1 MIGRYANVAADCI
14 RHTIHNLSFSIRSLS
29 FTVYRSTPPV
39 HFVLICAMPR
49 IARIFLWI
57 VISLLGVTAVAVAA
71 FQRGEP
77 VNALWLVVAG
87 VCTFAISY
95 RFYSA
100 WLMAKVL
107 TIDDSRAPAAVTC
120 NDGKD
125 FVPTPKWV
133 VFGHHFAAIAGPGP
147 LVGPVLAAQFGYLP
161 GMIWILVGATLGGGV
176 HDAVILF
183 ASMRRNG
190 KSLGQMLKDEIN
202 PVIGLIAMI
211 SLLAI
216 MTILLAVLGLV
227 VVKALA
233 ESPWGLFTIA
243 ATIPLAF
250 VMGLMIKSG
259 KVSVTAAS
267 VFGVIGLMAAV
278 VAGKYLPPSLT
289 EALTLKPTQLAWAIM
304 IYGFA
309 ASVLPVW
316 MLLAPRDY
324 LSTFMK
330 LGTVAILGIFIVILA
345 PPLHMPALTPFI
357 HGGGFVVPGPVFPF
371 VCITIACGAISGFHS
386 LIASGTTPKLLAR
399 EKDIRLVGYGAM
411 VVEMLVSL
419 MAIIAACAL
428 QPGEYFAIN
437 SPVQPGDTAA
447 LTAQIEKIS
456 NIDDKG
462 TYAVTKEDMLRM
474 TRDMGEPTTVK
485 LADGTVVNDY
495 PTMVGKTGGA
505 PTFAVGMAHLFAKV
519 IPGKTALSLWYHFA
533 IMFEALFILT
543 TLDAGT
549 RVGRFIL
556 QDLLGNISPRLG
568 KTDSWLGNVLA
579 TGMLV
584 AAWGFFL
591 YQGALDPAGIAKSL
605 WPIFGISNQ
614 LLAVIALCLGTVII
628 IKMGKARY
636 CWVTAVPMMFLTIV
650 TFSAGYLKLF
660 SAGSA
665 GFIPE
670 IEKQQALIANGLT
683 GPALRV
689 AETSLFNARVDV
701 AVTITFLF
709 FVTIIVIGTARE
721 CWLLITKRKES
732 ILRESPFTSC

>member
-1 MIGRYANVAADCI
+1 
-14 RHTIHNLSFSIRSLS
+14 
-29 FTVYRSTPPV
+29 
-39 HFVLICAMPR
+39 MPR

-57 VISLLGVTAVAVAA
+57 IISLLGVAAVAVAA

-87 VCTFAISY
+87 VCAFAVSY

-107 TIDDSRAPAAVTC
+107 TIDNNRAPAAVTC
-120 NDGKD
+120 SDGKD

-161 GMIWILVGATLGGGV
+161 GMLWILVGATLGGGV

-190 KSLGQMLKDEIN
+190 KSLGQMLKEEMN

-259 KVSVTAAS
+259 KVGVTAAS

-330 LGTVAILGIFIVILA
+330 LGTVVILGIFIVILA

-399 EKDIRLVGYGAM
+399 EKDIRLVGYGSM
-411 VVEMLVSL
+411 IVEMLVSL

-437 SPVQPGDTAA
+437 SPVPPGDKAA
-447 LTAQIEKIS
+447 LSAQIEKIS
-456 NIDDKG
+456 NIDSKG
-462 TYAVTKEDMLRM
+462 TYKVTEADMLRM

-556 QDLLGNISPRLG
+556 QDLLGNISPKLG
-568 KTDSWLGNVLA
+568 KTDSWLGNIIA
-579 TGMLV
+579 TGLLV
-584 AAWGFFL
+584 TAWGFFL

-614 LLAVIALCLGTVII
+614 LLAVIALCLGTVVL
-628 IKMGKARY
+628 IKMGKTRY
-636 CWVTAVPMMFLTIV
+636 CWVTAVPMLFLTVV
-650 TFSAGYLKLF
+650 TFSAGYLKIF
-660 SAGSA
+660 SPGSA

-683 GPALRV
+683 GSALK
-689 AETSLFNARVDV
+689 AAQTSLFNARIDV

-709 FVTIIVIGTARE
+709 FVTIIVLGTARE
-721 CWLLITKRKES
+721 CWLLITKRKAIALQES
-732 ILRESPFTSC
+732 EYTYHV

>member
-1 MIGRYANVAADCI
+1 LVISSGRSFLLKKGAELLTPFKPNAFFLQPNAFP
-14 RHTIHNLSFSIRSLS
+14 LS
-29 FTVYRSTPPV
+29 
-39 HFVLICAMPR
+39 MPKILR
-49 IARIFLWI
+49 ALVWIF
-57 VISLLGVTAVAVAA
+57 ISLLGATAVGVAA
-71 FQRGEP
+71 FQRSEP
-77 VNALWLVVAG
+77 VNALWLVIAG
-87 VCTFAISY
+87 VCTFAVAY

-100 WLMAKVL
+100 WLVAKVL
-107 TIDDSRAPAAVTC
+107 TVDDNRAPAAVTMS
-120 NDGKD
+120 DGKD

-161 GMIWILVGATLGGGV
+161 GMLWILIGATLGGGV

-190 KSLGQMLKDEIN
+190 KSLGQMLKEEMN
-202 PVIGLIAMI
+202 PVIGLIAMV

-243 ATIPLAF
+243 CTIPLAF
-250 VMGLMIKSG
+250 VMGVMIKSG
-259 KVSVTAAS
+259 KVGVTAAS
-267 VFGVIGLMAAV
+267 VFGVVGLMAAV
-278 VAGKYLPPSLT
+278 VGGKYLPPSWLS
-289 EALTLKPTQLAWAIM
+289 ALTLESTELAWAIM

-330 LGTVAILGIFIVILA
+330 LGTVAVLGVFIVVLA
-345 PPLHMPALTPFI
+345 PTLHMPAVTPFVN
-357 HGGGFVVPGPVFPF
+357 GGGFVVQGPVFPF
-371 VCITIACGAISGFHS
+371 VCITIACGAVSGFHS

-399 EKDIRLVGYGAM
+399 EKDIRLVGYGSM

-428 QPGEYFAIN
+428 MPGEYFAIN
-437 SPVQPGDTAA
+437 SPIDASNPAA
-447 LTAQIEKIS
+447 VTAQIAKINS
-456 NIDDKG
+456 YG
-462 TYAVTKEDMLRM
+462 PEYAVTQEHMDKLAKDL
-474 TRDMGEPTTVK
+474 GEP
-485 LADGTVVNDY
+485 N
-495 PTMVGKTGGA
+495 MIGKVGGA
-505 PTFAVGMAHLFAKV
+505 PTFAVGMAQMFAKV
-519 IPGKTALSLWYHFA
+519 IPGQTALSLWYHFA

-556 QDLLGNISPRLG
+556 QDLLGNIHPRLG
-568 KTDSWLGNVLA
+568 NTRSWVGNIVA
-579 TGMLV
+579 TGLLV

-605 WPIFGISNQ
+605 WPLFGISNQ
-614 LLAVIALCLGTVII
+614 LLAVIAFCLGTVVL

-636 CWVTAVPMMFLTIV
+636 CWVTVVPMLFLTTVSFTAGIMKI
-650 TFSAGYLKLF
+650 FSPNAGGFLPAIKTLEAQIAGGLEGKALK
-660 SAGSA
+660 A
-665 GFIPE
+665 
-670 IEKQQALIANGLT
+670 
-683 GPALRV
+683 
-689 AETSLFNARVDV
+689 AETALFNARIDV
-701 AVTITFLF
+701 VVTVTFLS
-709 FVTIIVIGTARE
+709 FVAIIVLGTARE
-721 CWLLITKRKES
+721 CWLLLSKRKPVVLKES
-732 ILRESPFTSC
+732 KYITHEAADAGLLPTNLL

>member
-1 MIGRYANVAADCI
+1 MTKLLR
-14 RHTIHNLSFSIRSLS
+14 
-29 FTVYRSTPPV
+29 
-39 HFVLICAMPR
+39 VL
-49 IARIFLWI
+49 LWLA
-57 VISLLGVTAVAVAA
+57 ISLLGATAVGVAA
-71 FQRGEP
+71 IQRDEP
-77 VNALWLVVAG
+77 INALWLVVAG
-87 VCTFAISY
+87 VCTFAVAY

-100 WLMAKVL
+100 WLVAKVL
-107 TIDDSRAPAAVTC
+107 TVDDNRAPAAVTC
-120 NDGKD
+120 SDGKD

-161 GMIWILVGATLGGGV
+161 GTLWILVGATLGGGV

-190 KSLGQMLKDEIN
+190 KSLGQMLKEEMN

-250 VMGLMIKSG
+250 IMGVLIKTG
-259 KVSVTAAS
+259 KASVTAAS
-267 VFGVIGLMAAV
+267 VFGVFGLIAAV
-278 VAGKYLPPSLT
+278 VGGKYLPPSWT
-289 EALTLKPTQLAWAIM
+289 AALTLQSTQLAWAIM

-330 LGTVAILGIFIVILA
+330 LGTVAVLGVFIVILA
-345 PPLHMPALTPFI
+345 PPLHMPAITPFVN
-357 HGGGFVVPGPVFPF
+357 GGGFVVPGPVFPF
-371 VCITIACGAISGFHS
+371 VCITIACGAVSGFHA
-386 LIASGTTPKLLAR
+386 LISSGTTPKLLAR
-399 EKDIRLVGYGAM
+399 EKDIRLIGYGSM

-428 QPGEYFAIN
+428 MPGEYLAIN
-437 SPVQPGDTAA
+437 SPINPNDPAA
-447 LTAQIEKIS
+447 VTAQIAKINS
-456 NIDDKG
+456 YG
-462 TYAVTKEDMLRM
+462 PAYAVTEAHMQQLAADL
-474 TRDMGEPTTVK
+474 GEPH
-485 LADGTVVNDY
+485 
-495 PTMVGKTGGA
+495 MIGKVGGA
-505 PTFAVGMAHLFAKV
+505 PTFAVGMAHMFAQV
-519 IPGKTALSLWYHFA
+519 IPGKSALSLWYHFA

-556 QDLLGNISPRLG
+556 QDLLGQISPRLG
-568 KTDSWLGNVLA
+568 NTGSWLGNVTA
-579 TGMLV
+579 TGLLV

-614 LLAVIALCLGTVII
+614 LLAVIAFCLGTVVL

-636 CWVTAVPMMFLTIV
+636 CWVTVVPMLFLTLV
-650 TFSAGYLKLF
+650 TFTAGYMKLF
-660 SAGSA
+660 SPGAG
-665 GFIPE
+665 GFYPE
-670 IEKQQALIANGLT
+670 IEKQKALLASGLT
-683 GPALRV
+683 GPALKA
-689 AETSLFNARVDV
+689 AETSLFNARIDV
-701 AVTITFLF
+701 AVTITFLL
-709 FVTIIVIGTARE
+709 FVTIIVLGTARE
-721 CWLLITKRKES
+721 CYLLLTKRKTPV
-732 ILRESPFTSC
+732 LRESPYVAHPGEDHVLPTSLL

>member
-1 MIGRYANVAADCI
+1 
-14 RHTIHNLSFSIRSLS
+14 
-29 FTVYRSTPPV
+29 
-39 HFVLICAMPR
+39 MPR
-49 IARIFLWI
+49 ILRILLWI
-57 VISLLGVTAVAVAA
+57 GVSLLGVAAVAVAA
-71 FQRGEP
+71 FERGEP

-87 VCTFAISY
+87 VCSFAVAY

-100 WLMAKVL
+100 WLCAKVL
-107 TIDDSRAPAAVTC
+107 TIDDRRAPAAVTC
-120 NDGKD
+120 SDGKD

-147 LVGPVLAAQFGYLP
+147 LVGPILAAQFGYLP
-161 GMIWILVGATLGGGV
+161 GMLWILVGATLGGGV
-176 HDAVILF
+176 HDAVILL

-190 KSLGQMLKDEIN
+190 KSLGQMLKEEMN
-202 PVIGLIAMI
+202 PVIGLISMI

-243 ATIPLAF
+243 VTIPLAF

-259 KVSVTAAS
+259 KVSVTAATI
-267 VFGVIGLMAAV
+267 FGVVGLLAAV
-278 VAGKYLPPSLT
+278 VGGKYLPLSCN

-330 LGTVAILGIFIVILA
+330 LGTVAILGVFIVILH

-357 HGGGFVVPGPVFPF
+357 HGGGFVVPGPIFPF

-399 EKDIRLVGYGAM
+399 EKDIRLVGYGSM

-437 SPVQPGDTAA
+437 SPVTPGDTAA
-447 LTAQIEKIS
+447 LSAQITKIS
-456 NIDDKG
+456 NIDAKG
-462 TYAVTKEDMLRM
+462 TYAVTHADLLRM
-474 TRDMGEPTTVK
+474 TQDMGEPTTVK
-485 LADGTVVNDY
+485 LANGTVVTDY

-556 QDLLGNISPRLG
+556 QDLLGNLSPKLG
-568 KTDSWLGNVLA
+568 DTNSILGNVLA
-579 TGMLV
+579 TGLLV

-591 YQGALDPAGIAKSL
+591 YQGAIDPAGIAKSL

-614 LLAVIALCLGTVII
+614 LLAVIAFCLGTVVL

-636 CWVTAVPMMFLTIV
+636 CWVTAVPMLFLTVV

-660 SAGSA
+660 SAGAA
-665 GFIPE
+665 GFFPE
-670 IEKQQALIANGLT
+670 IEKQQSLIANGLSDDPLKAAQT
-683 GPALRV
+683 A
-689 AETSLFNARVDV
+689 LFNARVDI
-701 AVTITFLF
+701 AVTMTFLF
-709 FVTIIVIGTARE
+709 FVAIIVLGTARE
-721 CWLLITKRKES
+721 CWLLLSKRKA
-732 ILRESPFTSC
+732 IVLRESAYVTLES

>member
-1 MIGRYANVAADCI
+1 
-14 RHTIHNLSFSIRSLS
+14 
-29 FTVYRSTPPV
+29 
-39 HFVLICAMPR
+39 MPR

-57 VISLLGVTAVAVAA
+57 IISLLGVTAVAVAA

-87 VCTFAISY
+87 VCAFAVSY

-107 TIDDSRAPAAVTC
+107 TIDDNRAPAAVTC
-120 NDGKD
+120 SDGKD

-161 GMIWILVGATLGGGV
+161 GMLWILVGATLGGGV

-190 KSLGQMLKDEIN
+190 KSLGQMLKEEMN

-259 KVSVTAAS
+259 KVGVTAAS

-399 EKDIRLVGYGAM
+399 EKDIRLVGYGSM
-411 VVEMLVSL
+411 IVEMLVSL

-437 SPVQPGDTAA
+437 SPVAPGDKAA
-447 LTAQIEKIS
+447 LSAQIEKIS
-456 NIDDKG
+456 NIDSKG
-462 TYAVTKEDMLRM
+462 TYKVTEADMLRM

-556 QDLLGNISPRLG
+556 QDLLGNISPKLG
-568 KTDSWLGNVLA
+568 KTDSWLGNIIA
-579 TGMLV
+579 TGLLV
-584 AAWGFFL
+584 TAWGFFL

-614 LLAVIALCLGTVII
+614 LLAVIALCLGTVIL
-628 IKMGKARY
+628 IKMGKTRH
-636 CWVTAVPMMFLTIV
+636 CWVTAVPMLFLTVV
-650 TFSAGYLKLF
+650 TFSAGYLKIF
-660 SAGSA
+660 SPGSA

-683 GPALRV
+683 GPALK
-689 AETSLFNARVDV
+689 AAQTSLFNARIDV

-709 FVTIIVIGTARE
+709 FVTIIVLGTARE
-721 CWLLITKRKES
+721 CWLLITKRKAIALQES
-732 ILRESPFTSC
+732 EYTYHV

>member
-1 MIGRYANVAADCI
+1 
-14 RHTIHNLSFSIRSLS
+14 
-29 FTVYRSTPPV
+29 
-39 HFVLICAMPR
+39 MPR

-57 VISLLGVTAVAVAA
+57 IISLLGVTAVAVAA

-87 VCTFAISY
+87 VCAFAVSY

-107 TIDDSRAPAAVTC
+107 TIDDNRAPAAVTC
-120 NDGKD
+120 SDGKD

-161 GMIWILVGATLGGGV
+161 GMLWILVGATLGGGV

-190 KSLGQMLKDEIN
+190 KSLGQMLKEEMN

-259 KVSVTAAS
+259 KVGVTAAS

-399 EKDIRLVGYGAM
+399 EKDIRLVGYGSM
-411 VVEMLVSL
+411 IVEMLVSL

-437 SPVQPGDTAA
+437 SPVAPGDKAA
-447 LTAQIEKIS
+447 LSAQIEKIS
-456 NIDDKG
+456 NIDSKG
-462 TYAVTKEDMLRM
+462 TYKVTEADMLRM

-556 QDLLGNISPRLG
+556 QDLLGNISPKLG
-568 KTDSWLGNVLA
+568 KTDSWLGNIIA
-579 TGMLV
+579 TGLLV
-584 AAWGFFL
+584 TAWGFFL

-614 LLAVIALCLGTVII
+614 LLAVIALCLGTVIL
-628 IKMGKARY
+628 IKMGKTRY
-636 CWVTAVPMMFLTIV
+636 CWVTAVPMLFLTVV
-650 TFSAGYLKLF
+650 TFSAGYLKIF
-660 SAGSA
+660 SPGSA

-683 GPALRV
+683 GPALK
-689 AETSLFNARVDV
+689 AAQTSLFNARIDV

-709 FVTIIVIGTARE
+709 FVTIIVLGTARE
-721 CWLLITKRKES
+721 CWLLITKRKAIALQES
-732 ILRESPFTSC
+732 EYTYHV

>member
-1 MIGRYANVAADCI
+1 MNKLFRVFFWLA
-14 RHTIHNLSFSIRSLS
+14 
-29 FTVYRSTPPV
+29 
-39 HFVLICAMPR
+39 
-49 IARIFLWI
+49 
-57 VISLLGVTAVAVAA
+57 ISLLGATAVGVAA
-71 FQRGEP
+71 IQRNEP
-77 VNALWLVVAG
+77 INALWLVVAG
-87 VCTFAISY
+87 ICTFAVAY
-95 RFYSA
+95 RFYSS
-100 WLMAKVL
+100 WLVAKVL
-107 TIDDSRAPAAVTC
+107 TVDDNRAPAAVTC
-120 NDGKD
+120 SDGKD

-161 GMIWILVGATLGGGV
+161 GTLWILVGATLGGGV

-190 KSLGQMLKDEIN
+190 KSLGQMLKEEMN
-202 PVIGLIAMI
+202 PFIGFIAMI

-250 VMGLMIKSG
+250 IMGILIKTG
-259 KVSVTAAS
+259 KASVTAAS
-267 VFGVIGLMAAV
+267 IFGVFGLIAAV
-278 VAGKYLPPSLT
+278 VGGKYLPPSWNA
-289 EALTLKPTQLAWAIM
+289 ALTLQSTQLAWAIM

-330 LGTVAILGIFIVILA
+330 LGTVAVLGVFIVILA
-345 PPLHMPALTPFI
+345 PPLHMPAITPFV

-371 VCITIACGAISGFHS
+371 VCITIACGAVSGFHA
-386 LIASGTTPKLLAR
+386 LISSGTTPKLLAR
-399 EKDIRLVGYGAM
+399 EKDIRLIGYGSM

-428 QPGEYFAIN
+428 MPGEYLAIN
-437 SPVQPGDTAA
+437 SPINPNNPAA
-447 LTAQIEKIS
+447 VTAQIVKINS
-456 NIDDKG
+456 YG
-462 TYAVTKEDMLRM
+462 PAYAVTEAHMQQLAADL
-474 TRDMGEPTTVK
+474 GEPH
-485 LADGTVVNDY
+485 
-495 PTMVGKTGGA
+495 MIGKVGGA
-505 PTFAVGMAHLFAKV
+505 PTFAVGMAHMFAKV
-519 IPGKTALSLWYHFA
+519 IPGKSALSLWYHFA

-556 QDLLGNISPRLG
+556 QDLLGQISPKLG
-568 KTDSWLGNVLA
+568 NTGSWLGNVTA
-579 TGMLV
+579 TGLLV

-614 LLAVIALCLGTVII
+614 LLAVIAFCLGTVVL

-636 CWVTAVPMMFLTIV
+636 CWVTVAPMLFLTLV
-650 TFSAGYLKLF
+650 TFTAGWMKLF
-660 SAGSA
+660 SPGAG
-665 GFIPE
+665 GFYPE
-670 IEKQQALIANGLT
+670 IEKQQALISTGLT
-683 GPALRV
+683 GPALKA
-689 AETSLFNARVDV
+689 AETSLFNARIDV
-701 AVTITFLF
+701 VVTITFLL
-709 FVTIIVIGTARE
+709 FVAIIVIGTARE
-721 CWLLITKRKES
+721 CYLLLTKRKTS
-732 ILRESPFTSC
+732 ILRESAYVPHPGEDHVLPTSLL

>member
-1 MIGRYANVAADCI
+1 
-14 RHTIHNLSFSIRSLS
+14 
-29 FTVYRSTPPV
+29 
-39 HFVLICAMPR
+39 MPR
-49 IARIFLWI
+49 LAHLLLWLT
-57 VISLLGVTAVAVAA
+57 ISLLGAAAVAVAA
-71 FQRGEP
+71 FQRNEP
-77 VNALWLVVAG
+77 VNALWLVIAG
-87 VCTFAISY
+87 VCTFAVAY

-107 TIDDSRAPAAVTC
+107 TIDDRRAPAAVTC
-120 NDGKD
+120 SDGKD
-125 FVPTPKWV
+125 FVATPRWV

-161 GMIWILVGATLGGGV
+161 GTLWLLVGATLGGGV
-176 HDAVILF
+176 HDAVTLF
-183 ASMRRNG
+183 SSMRRNG
-190 KSLGQMLKDEIN
+190 KSLGQMLKEELN
-202 PVIGLIAMI
+202 PFIGLVAMI

-243 ATIPLAF
+243 CTIPLALL
-250 VMGLMIKSG
+250 MGLMIKSG
-259 KVSVTAAS
+259 KFSVTAAS
-267 VFGVIGLMAAV
+267 VLGVVGLFAAV
-278 VAGKYLPPSLT
+278 VGGKYLSPGLT
-289 EALTLKPTQLAWAIM
+289 AALTLKSTQLAWAIM

-330 LGTVAILGIFIVILA
+330 LGTVAVLGIFIVILA
-345 PPLHMPALTPFI
+345 PPLHMPAITPFV

-371 VCITIACGAISGFHS
+371 VCITIACGAISGFHA

-399 EKDIRLVGYGAM
+399 ERDIRLIGYGAM
-411 VVEMLVSL
+411 VVEMLVAL

-437 SPVQPGDTAA
+437 SPIDPNNPAA
-447 LTAQIEKIS
+447 VSTQIATINSYGPE
-456 NIDDKG
+456 
-462 TYAVTKEDMLRM
+462 YAITEAHMRQLASDL
-474 TRDMGEPTTVK
+474 GEPQII
-485 LADGTVVNDY
+485 
-495 PTMVGKTGGA
+495 GKVGGA
-505 PTFAVGMAHLFAKV
+505 PTFAVGMAKMFARV

-568 KTDSWLGNVLA
+568 KTDSWLGNILA
-579 TGMLV
+579 TGLLV

-614 LLAVIALCLGTVII
+614 LLAVIAFCLGTVVL
-628 IKMGKARY
+628 IKMGKVRY
-636 CWVTAVPMMFLTIV
+636 CWVTAVPMGFLTVV
-650 TFSAGYLKLF
+650 TFTAAYLKIF
-660 SAGSA
+660 SPNAA
-665 GFIPE
+665 GFLPSIRILE
-670 IEKQQALIANGLT
+670 TKIAAGLS
-683 GPALRV
+683 GPALTT
-689 AETSLFNARVDV
+689 AKTSLLNAQIDV
-701 AVTITFLF
+701 AITITLLLF
-709 FVTIIVIGTARE
+709 VAIIVVGTARE
-721 CWLLITKRKES
+721 CWLLLTHRKPS
-732 ILRESPFTSC
+732 VLRESTYVIHS

>member
-1 MIGRYANVAADCI
+1 M
-14 RHTIHNLSFSIRSLS
+14 S
-29 FTVYRSTPPV
+29 
-39 HFVLICAMPR
+39 R
-49 IARIFLWI
+49 ITRILVWTGI
-57 VISLLGVTAVAVAA
+57 ALLGAVAVAVMA

-87 VCTFAISY
+87 VCSFAVAY

-100 WLMAKVL
+100 WLVATVL
-107 TIDDSRAPAAVTC
+107 TVDAGRAPAAVTC
-120 NDGKD
+120 SDGKD

-161 GMIWILVGATLGGGV
+161 GALWILVGATLGGGV
-176 HDAVILF
+176 HDAVVLF

-190 KSLGQMLKDEIN
+190 KSLGQMIREELN
-202 PVIGLIAMI
+202 PFLGVVALV

-216 MTILLAVLGLV
+216 MTIILAVLGLV

-250 VMGLMIKSG
+250 IMGVAIKSG

-267 VFGVIGLMAAV
+267 VFGVIGLLAAV
-278 VAGKYLPPSLT
+278 VGGKYLSPEWSA
-289 EALTLKPTQLAWAIM
+289 ALTLKATDLAWVIM

-330 LGTVAILGIFIVILA
+330 LGTVALLGVFIVFLM
-345 PPLHMPALTPFI
+345 PPLQMPALTPFI

-371 VCITIACGAISGFHS
+371 VCITIACGAVSGFHS
-386 LIASGTTPKLLAR
+386 LIASGTTPKLLAS

-411 VVEMLVSL
+411 VVEMLVAL
-419 MAIIAACAL
+419 MAVIAACAL
-428 QPGEYFAIN
+428 PPGEYFAIN
-437 SPVQPGDTAA
+437 SPVDPNNGAA
-447 LTAQIEKIS
+447 VAAQLELINS
-456 NIDDKG
+456 YG
-462 TYAVTKEDMLRM
+462 PTYAVTHEQMKTLAHDL
-474 TRDMGEPTTVK
+474 GEP
-485 LADGTVVNDY
+485 N
-495 PTMVGKTGGA
+495 MIGKVGGA
-505 PTFAVGMAHLFAKV
+505 PTFAVGMARMFAAV
-519 IPGKTALSLWYHFA
+519 IPGQTALALWYHFA

-556 QDLLGNISPRLG
+556 QDLLGELSPRLRD
-568 KTDSWLGNVLA
+568 TRSWFANILA
-579 TGMLV
+579 TGLLV
-584 AAWGFFL
+584 SAWGFFL

-614 LLAVIALCLGTVII
+614 LLAVIAFCLGTVVLV
-628 IKMGKARY
+628 KMGKARY
-636 CWVTAVPMMFLTIV
+636 CWVTAIPLVFLTAV
-650 TFSAGYLKLF
+650 TFTAGFMKIF
-660 SAGSA
+660 SPRAD
-665 GFIPE
+665 GFIPAVHKLE
-670 IEKQQALIANGLT
+670 AKLAAGLE
-683 GPALRV
+683 GPAL
-689 AETSLFNARVDV
+689 AAAKTALLNARIDV
-701 AVTITFLF
+701 VVTATFLTL
-709 FVTIIVIGTARE
+709 VTLIVLGTAYELR
-721 CWLLITKRKES
+721 LLLTGRKP
-732 ILRESPFTSC
+732 IMLRESADVRLPE

>member
-1 MIGRYANVAADCI
+1 MPARRARGNY
-14 RHTIHNLSFSIRSLS
+14 SFIMSR
-29 FTVYRSTPPV
+29 
-39 HFVLICAMPR
+39 VLR
-49 IARIFLWI
+49 ILLWL
-57 VISLLGVTAVAVAA
+57 VISLLGATAIGIAA
-71 FQRGEP
+71 FQRAEP

-87 VCTFAISY
+87 VCTFAVSY

-107 TIDDSRAPAAVTC
+107 TIDDRRAPAAVTRS
-120 NDGKD
+120 DGKD
-125 FVPTPKWV
+125 FVPTPKWI

-161 GMIWILVGATLGGGV
+161 GTLWILVGATLGGGV
-176 HDAVILF
+176 HDAIILF
-183 ASMRRNG
+183 ASMRRDG
-190 KSLGQMLKDEIN
+190 KSLGQMLKEEMN
-202 PVIGLIAMI
+202 PVIGLIAMV

-216 MTILLAVLGLV
+216 MIVLLAVLGLV

-250 VMGLMIKSG
+250 IMGLMIKSG

-267 VFGVIGLMAAV
+267 IFGVIGLLAAV
-278 VAGKYLPPSLT
+278 VGGKYLSPAWT
-289 EALTLKPTQLAWAIM
+289 AAFTLKSTQLAWAIM

-330 LGTVAILGIFIVILA
+330 LGTVAVLGVFIVILA
-345 PPLHMPALTPFI
+345 PPLHMPAITPFV

-371 VCITIACGAISGFHS
+371 VCITIACGAVSGFHS

-399 EKDIRLVGYGAM
+399 EKDIRLIGYGAM
-411 VVEMLVSL
+411 VVEMLVAL

-428 QPGEYFAIN
+428 APGEYFAIN
-437 SPVQPGDTAA
+437 SPIDPNNAA
-447 LTAQIEKIS
+447 AVTAQIATINSYGPE
-456 NIDDKG
+456 
-462 TYAVTKEDMLRM
+462 YAITLGQMEQLA
-474 TRDMGEPTTVK
+474 RDLGEPH
-485 LADGTVVNDY
+485 
-495 PTMVGKTGGA
+495 MIGKVGGA
-505 PTFAVGMAHLFAKV
+505 PTFAVGMAQMFAKV

-556 QDLLGNISPRLG
+556 QDLLGNLSPKMANTR
-568 KTDSWLGNVLA
+568 SWAGNILA
-579 TGMLV
+579 TALLV

-614 LLAVIALCLGTVII
+614 LLAVIALCLGTVLL
-628 IKMGKARY
+628 IKMDKVRY
-636 CWVTAVPMMFLTIV
+636 IWVTAAPMVFLTLV
-650 TFSAGYLKLF
+650 TFTAGWLKLF
-660 SAGSA
+660 DPASA
-665 GFIPE
+665 GFLPAIRKLETQIPTLSGSTL
-670 IEKQQALIANGLT
+670 KT
-683 GPALRV
+683 
-689 AETSLFNARVDV
+689 AETALFNARIDV
-701 AVTITFLF
+701 AVTAIFLA
-709 FVTIIVIGTARE
+709 FVAIIVLGTARE
-721 CWLLITKRKES
+721 CWLLLTKRKPSVLHET
-732 ILRESPFTSC
+732 PFVPHTDAADLLPTSLL

>member
-1 MIGRYANVAADCI
+1 MI
-14 RHTIHNLSFSIRSLS
+14 
-29 FTVYRSTPPV
+29 
-39 HFVLICAMPR
+39 
-49 IARIFLWI
+49 LWFG
-57 VISLLGVTAVAVAA
+57 VSLLGVLAIAIAA
-71 FQRGEP
+71 IQRDEP
-77 VNALWLVVAG
+77 VNALWLVIAG
-87 VCTFAISY
+87 VCTFAVAY

-107 TIDDSRAPAAVTC
+107 TVDDLRAPAAVTC
-120 NDGKD
+120 SDGKD

-161 GMIWILVGATLGGGV
+161 GMLWILIGATLGGGV

-190 KSLGQMLKDEIN
+190 KSLGQMLKEEMN
-202 PVIGLIAMI
+202 PVIGIIAMV

-233 ESPWGLFTIA
+233 ESPWGLFTIT

-250 VMGLMIKSG
+250 IMGLMIKSG
-259 KVSVTAAS
+259 KVSVSAAS
-267 VFGVIGLMAAV
+267 LFGLIGLTAAV
-278 VAGKYLPPSLT
+278 VGGKYLTPFWISVF
-289 EALTLKPTQLAWAIM
+289 TLSATQLAWAIM

-330 LGTVAILGIFIVILA
+330 LGTVAVLGVFIVILA
-345 PPLHMPALTPFI
+345 PPLHMPAVTPFVK
-357 HGGGFVVPGPVFPF
+357 GGGFVVPGPVFPY
-371 VCITIACGAISGFHS
+371 VCITIACVSVSGFHS
-386 LIASGTTPKLLAR
+386 LIASGTTPKLLTR
-399 EKDIRLVGYGAM
+399 EKDIRLIGYGSM
-411 VVEMLVSL
+411 VVEMLVAL

-437 SPVQPGDTAA
+437 SPVDPNNAA
-447 LTAQIEKIS
+447 AVSAQIAKINS
-456 NIDDKG
+456 YG
-462 TYAVTKEDMLRM
+462 PVYAVTEAHM
-474 TRDMGEPTTVK
+474 TQLAKDLGEPH
-485 LADGTVVNDY
+485 
-495 PTMVGKTGGA
+495 MIGKVGGA
-505 PTFAVGMAHLFAKV
+505 PTFAVGMAHMFAKV

-556 QDLLGNISPRLG
+556 QDLLGNLSPHLG
-568 KTDSWLGNVLA
+568 NTRSWLGNVVA
-579 TGMLV
+579 TGLLV
-584 AAWGFFL
+584 SAWGFFL
-591 YQGALDPAGIAKSL
+591 YQGALDPAGIAQSL

-614 LLAVIALCLGTVII
+614 LLSVIAFCLGTVIL

-636 CWVTAVPMMFLTIV
+636 CWVTVVPMVFLTGV
-650 TFSAGYLKLF
+650 TFTAGWMKIF
-660 SAGSA
+660 SAKAA
-665 GFIPE
+665 GFMPVIHRLE
-670 IEKQQALIANGLT
+670 AKAGTGLSAIEKNQ
-683 GPALRV
+683 
-689 AETSLFNARVDV
+689 LFNARIDV
-701 AVTITFLF
+701 AVTTIFLF
-709 FVTIIVIGTARE
+709 FVGLIVVGTAYE
-721 CWLLITKRKES
+721 CWLLLTKRKP
-732 ILRESPFTSC
+732 IALRESAYVAQADGGGN

>member
-1 MIGRYANVAADCI
+1 MI
-14 RHTIHNLSFSIRSLS
+14 
-29 FTVYRSTPPV
+29 
-39 HFVLICAMPR
+39 
-49 IARIFLWI
+49 LWFG
-57 VISLLGVTAVAVAA
+57 VSLLGMVAVAIA
-71 FQRGEP
+71 AIQRDEP
-77 VNALWLVVAG
+77 VNALWLVIAG
-87 VCTFAISY
+87 VCTFAVAY

-107 TIDDSRAPAAVTC
+107 TVDDLRAPAAVTC
-120 NDGKD
+120 SDGKD

-161 GMIWILVGATLGGGV
+161 GMLWILIGATLGGGV

-190 KSLGQMLKDEIN
+190 KSLGRMLKEEMN
-202 PVIGLIAMI
+202 PVIGIIAMV

-250 VMGLMIKSG
+250 IMGLMIKSG
-259 KVSVTAAS
+259 KFSVSAAS
-267 VFGVIGLMAAV
+267 VFGLIGLTAAV
-278 VAGKYLPPSLT
+278 VGGKYLTPFWISVF
-289 EALTLKPTQLAWAIM
+289 TLSATQLAWAVM

-330 LGTVAILGIFIVILA
+330 LGTVAVLGVFIVILA
-345 PPLHMPALTPFI
+345 PLLQMPAITPFVK
-357 HGGGFVVPGPVFPF
+357 GGGFVVPGPVFPF
-371 VCITIACGAISGFHS
+371 VCITIACGAVSGFHS
-386 LIASGTTPKLLAR
+386 LIASGTTPKLLTR
-399 EKDIRLVGYGAM
+399 EKDIRLIGYGSM
-411 VVEMLVSL
+411 VVEMLVAL

-437 SPVQPGDTAA
+437 SPVDPNNPAA
-447 LTAQIEKIS
+447 VTAQIAKINS
-456 NIDDKG
+456 YG
-462 TYAVTKEDMLRM
+462 PVYAVTEAHMSQLAKDL
-474 TRDMGEPTTVK
+474 GEP
-485 LADGTVVNDY
+485 N
-495 PTMVGKTGGA
+495 MIGKVGGA
-505 PTFAVGMAHLFAKV
+505 PTFAVGMAHMFAKV

-556 QDLLGNISPRLG
+556 QDLLGNLSPRLG
-568 KTDSWLGNVLA
+568 NTRSWLGNVVA
-579 TGMLV
+579 TGLLV
-584 AAWGFFL
+584 SAWGFFL
-591 YQGALDPAGIAKSL
+591 YQGALDPAGIAQSL

-614 LLAVIALCLGTVII
+614 LLSVIAFCLGTVIL
-628 IKMGKARY
+628 IKMGKVRY
-636 CWVTAVPMMFLTIV
+636 CWVTVVPMVFLTCV
-650 TFSAGYLKLF
+650 TFTAGWMKIF
-660 SAGSA
+660 SAKAA
-665 GFIPE
+665 GFLPAIQRLE
-670 IEKQQALIANGLT
+670 AKAVTGLSAIEKNQ
-683 GPALRV
+683 
-689 AETSLFNARVDV
+689 LFNARIDV
-701 AVTITFLF
+701 VVTMVFLF
-709 FVTIIVIGTARE
+709 FVGLIVVGTAYE
-721 CWLLITKRKES
+721 CWLLLTKRKP
-732 ILRESPFTSC
+732 IVLRESEYVAQADVGEA

>member
-1 MIGRYANVAADCI
+1 
-14 RHTIHNLSFSIRSLS
+14 
-29 FTVYRSTPPV
+29 
-39 HFVLICAMPR
+39 MPR